1 MTSDTPFIGLDD
13 LVTRIAAGSVL
24 AVPPEYCGVAM
35 AATRALVRA
44 GTKRLHLLCVPT
56 SGLQA
61 DILIGAG
68 CIATVE
74 AAAITFGEL
83 GPAPRFTRAV
93 RDGSIAL
100 KDSTCPAIHAG
111 LQASEKGIPFMPLRG
126 IIGSDLIAHR
136 PEWRIIDNPMADGPG
151 DGDDPIIALPAIA
164 PDTALFHAP
173 LADRQGNIW
182 IGRRRELATMA
193 HAAAETLV
201 TVEAIHDGDL
211 LETETMAAGVLPALY
226 VSGVTVEPRGAWPLA
241 LAEHYETDAG
251 HLGEY
256 MRLAASDAG
265 FQGYLEHHVLSAQ
278 AAQ

>member
-1 MTSDTPFIGLDD
+1 
-13 LVTRIAAGSVL
+13 
-24 AVPPEYCGVAM
+24 M
-35 AATRALVRA
+35 AATRALVRL
-44 GTKRLHLLCVPT
+44 GVERLHLLGVPS

-68 CIATVE
+68 CVATVE

-126 IIGSDLIAHR
+126 IIGSDLVTHR
-136 PEWRIIDNPMADGPG
+136 PEWQIIENPLG

-173 LADRQGNIW
+173 LADRQGNVW

-193 HAAAETLV
+193 HAAAKTLV

-226 VSGVTVEPRGAWPLA
+226 VSAITVEPRGAWPLA

-251 HLGEY
+251 HMAEY
-256 MRLAASDAG
+256 MRLAASEEG
-265 FQGYLEHHVLSAQ
+265 FQHYLEQHVLTAQ
-278 AAQ
+278 AA

>member
-13 LVTRIAAGSVL
+13 LVARIAAGSVL

-44 GTKRLHLLCVPT
+44 GVKRLHLLCVPT

-111 LQASEKGIPFMPLRG
+111 LQASEKGIPFMPLPGHHRLR
-126 IIGSDLIAHR
+126 SDR
-136 PEWRIIDNPMADGPG
+136 PPARMAD
-151 DGDDPIIALPAIA
+151 
-164 PDTALFHAP
+164 H
-173 LADRQGNIW
+173 RQPHGRW
-182 IGRRRELATMA
+182 TGRRRRPDRRAARHRARHRPLPRPPWPTARATS
-193 HAAAETLV
+193 
-201 TVEAIHDGDL
+201 GS
-211 LETETMAAGVLPALY
+211 AGGENWPPWP
-226 VSGVTVEPRGAWPLA
+226 TPRPKPW
-241 LAEHYETDAG
+241 
-251 HLGEY
+251 
-256 MRLAASDAG
+256 
-265 FQGYLEHHVLSAQ
+265 
-278 AAQ
+278 

>member
-1 MTSDTPFIGLDD
+1 MTSDAPFIGLDE
-13 LVTRIAAGSVL
+13 LVARIADGSVL
-24 AVPPEYCGVAM
+24 AIPPEYCGVAM
-35 AATRALVRA
+35 AATRALVRL
-44 GTKRLHLLCVPT
+44 GVERLHLLCVPS

-68 CIATVE
+68 CVATVE

-83 GPAPRFTRAV
+83 GPAPRFTKAV

-136 PEWRIIDNPMADGPG
+136 PEWRIIDNPMG
-151 DGDDPIIALPAIA
+151 DGDDPILALPAIA
-164 PDTALFHAP
+164 PDVALFHAT
-173 LADRQGNIW
+173 LADRQGNVW

-193 HAAAETLV
+193 HAAATTLV

-226 VSGVTVEPRGAWPLA
+226 VSAIAHEPRGAWPLA

-251 HLGEY
+251 HMAEY
-256 MRLAASDAG
+256 MRLAISDDG
-265 FQGYLEHHVLSAQ
+265 FQNYLEQHVLTAQ
-278 AAQ
+278 AA